1 MQKKGQLITGQ
12 KHGMLKLIKDFES
25 SLADYTIFVGQSLR
39 YNMNYFELYGLP
51 VLMKVDTSEIKKK
64 FYELSRQYHPD
75 FHARSDEAG
84 QAEALEKSADV
95 NKAYKV
101 FQNADDTIR
110 YVLQMKDLIYDE
122 EKYELDPEFLM
133 EVMEIN
139 EQLMELETGA
149 DKEAV
154 EQCLEKTKELLNQI
168 YNEVA
173 PIIENYQEGAT
184 TEKELLQ
191 VKSYYYKKKYLQR
204 ILDKIYQIR
213 NIASLL

>member
-1 MQKKGQLITGQ
+1 
-12 KHGMLKLIKDFES
+12 
-25 SLADYTIFVGQSLR
+25 
-39 YNMNYFELYGLP
+39 MNYFELYGLP
-51 VLMKVDTSEIKKK
+51 VLMKVDPSDIKEK
-64 FYELSRQYHPD
+64 FYELSRKYHPD
-75 FHARSDEAG
+75 FHARSDETSQG
-84 QAEALEKSADV
+84 EALEKSADV

-101 FQNADDTIR
+101 FQNPDDTIK
-110 YVLQMKDLIYDE
+110 YVLQMKNLVYDE

-133 EVMEIN
+133 EVMDIN

-173 PIIENYQEGAT
+173 PITENYQEGVT

-191 VKSYYYKKKYLQR
+191 VKGYYYKKKYLQR
-204 ILDKIYQIR
+204 ILDKIHQIR